1 MLSRAAAVL
10 AVVFTASTALA
21 QRVTIADFTGPG
33 AAAVRNQLIGAVC
46 DTADC
51 VGTGK
56 TTTRGKP
63 DWKKARRESVKFFI
77 VGTVGKKGKNL
88 ALDLQVLAKA
98 GAPKARKSFPLEKS
112 GTLAPKNLQA
122 AMDLLVFAFGKDEAA
137 PPPEPTTPPVEPARP
152 PPPPPRPGGTTTK
165 SPPPPPPPVK
175 RAAPVEDPTVGGRD
189 EPPPPERKAHAGAR
203 FFVLDLGADV
213 LNRRL
218 SYSQVATANLRSY
231 DLALFA
237 QPAVNVEF
245 YPLAL
250 VRDDAL
256 AGLGVE
262 LGVGLAPW
270 LQSRLASS
278 PEAFP
283 TSTLRFD
290 GGLRFRL
297 VPSQAFKLALVPY
310 VGVRAQSFTV
320 SPLADGRRLDG
331 LPNIAFFGLRAGLGL
346 EVPLIGEALVLF
358 GRFGV
363 IPVFG
368 AGEIL
373 SAAFFPNGSALGL
386 EANGGLGVGLTPFL
400 QLRASFEFASYGLT
414 FRTQATDP
422 YVAAGATDRYLGGNA
437 SLRLQF

>member
-1 MLSRAAAVL
+1 MPFRSAAVL
-10 AVVFTASTALA
+10 AVVFSASTALA
-21 QRVTIADFTGPG
+21 QRVTVADFSGPG
-33 AAAVRNQLIGAVC
+33 AAAVRNQLVGAVC

-51 VGTGK
+51 VATGK
-56 TTTRGKP
+56 TTTKGKP
-63 DWKKARRESVKFFI
+63 DWKKARKESVKFFI
-77 VGTVGKKGKNL
+77 AGTVVKKGKHL
-88 ALDLQVLAKA
+88 SLDLQVLAKA
-98 GAPKARKSFPLEKS
+98 GAPKARKRFPLEKN
-112 GTLAPKNLQA
+112 GTLAPKNLQG

-137 PPPEPTTPPVEPARP
+137 PAPEPATPPLEPARP
-152 PPPPPRPGGTTTK
+152 PPPAPKPGGTAAK
-165 SPPPPPPPVK
+165 SPSPPPATKSV
-175 RAAPVEDPTVGGRD
+175 APVEDPTVGRRD
-189 EPPPPERKAHAGAR
+189 EPPPPSKPRAGAP
-203 FFVLDLGADV
+203 FLVIDLGADV

-218 SYSQVATANLRSY
+218 TYSQVATANLRSY

-237 QPAVNVEF
+237 QPAVSVQF

-250 VRDDAL
+250 GRDDAL

-262 LGVGLAPW
+262 VGLGLAPW

-283 TSTLRFD
+283 TSTLRVD

-310 VGVRAQSFTV
+310 VGVRSQSFTV
-320 SPLADGRRLDG
+320 GALSDGRRLDG
-331 LPNIAFFGLRAGLGL
+331 LPNLALLGLRAGLGV
-346 EVPLIGEALVLF
+346 EVPVIGETLVLF

-373 SAAFFPNGSALGL
+373 SAAFFPNGSAFGL
-386 EANGGLGVGLTPFL
+386 EANGGLGVGLTSFL

-437 SLRLQF
+437 SVRLQF